1 MRLETY
7 AFKTIAAH
15 DTRTASEP
23 TRDKLAAWTLWT
35 MRGTWV
41 AQHFAQTVADAC
53 IRLGR
58 H

>member
-15 DTRTASEP
+15 YSMTASEP

-35 MRGTWV
+35 MRGTWF
-41 AQHFAQTVADAC
+41 ASHFGQTFADAC

-58 H
+58 T